1 MEGDSG
7 MSDVGE
13 TTAHAAVRFYADNA
27 EVNFLPVTHIQH
39 YDPKEKKFPYDAKV
53 KSGKGA
59 EGQDMFEPAVI
70 LEIAAD
76 KETLQAKKRRWP
88 KPNKRLS
95 TVLHELAQKHQDQE
109 VNGKEKAK
117 GKGKAKK
124 GIFSTTSSNKDQK
137 LPSPLS
143 VADAETA
150 MGSKL
155 KMLQSNLE
163 FNEATTTKEF
173 EKDKR
178 IMELE
183 EQLKALQKKMQ
194 GQSNNSSNYSPSIS
208 ASPSMNDIYTPQ
220 SARYSRTNPLLPC
233 NIILKDVLD
242 TSYSSNVNFR
252 LSPAN
257 KVSTSK
263 ALESRPSTSG
273 IQKQS
278 LKEKDIGKDAVP
290 KNKLK
295 ISSQK
300 RAVAEKRRNIRK
312 EPDKKPKNKKYKKKL
327 KSVLYD
333 SDDYIQ
339 SDCEIK
345 RRRLTTWEEEATED
359 KPARTMFHLHFGVSV
374 PYKAWKKAKRVKSA
388 YKFLRELIPYIWETD
403 EFLCLAIQIN
413 RTKDASNRSPV
424 DPKKFEALKRG
435 YVQYLI
441 ENKIIHNEMSSQKK
455 RAIIQQ
461 FGRKLG
467 TIIAQE
473 RQTYSTCSDELREEK
488 YNKNVNESDDNE
500 DEDEDENHD
509 EDQNEDDEENND
521 NDDSEINE
529 DDLEYD

>member
-27 EVNFLPVTHIQH
+27 EVKFLPVTHIQH

-124 GIFSTTSSNKDQK
+124 GIFSTTSSNKDQM

-194 GQSNNSSNYSPSIS
+194 GQSNNSSNYSPSTS

-273 IQKQS
+273 IQKH
-278 LKEKDIGKDAVP
+278 
-290 KNKLK
+290 
-295 ISSQK
+295 SQK

-359 KPARTMFHLHFGVSV
+359 KPA
-374 PYKAWKKAKRVKSA
+374 
-388 YKFLRELIPYIWETD
+388 
-403 EFLCLAIQIN
+403 
-413 RTKDASNRSPV
+413 
-424 DPKKFEALKRG
+424 
-435 YVQYLI
+435 
-441 ENKIIHNEMSSQKK
+441 KK

-521 NDDSEINE
+521 NGDSEINE